1 MGEKGRDL
9 RGAHVAGVAFVVEK
23 DVTFDPLDISLF
35 SVNRVMFSSQGVTHT
50 LAKLSAGLV
59 QQFFGRLLVFISLG
73 RLRVNCYW
81 CILVSVCMAA
91 Y

>member
-1 MGEKGRDL
+1 
-9 RGAHVAGVAFVVEK
+9 
-23 DVTFDPLDISLF
+23 
-35 SVNRVMFSSQGVTHT
+35 MFSSQGVTHT